1 MYDLE
6 EWINKPHT
14 SVEEILEELTEDTF
28 FNLMISEAIREDALD
43 NTLSRFQQR
52 LQQFN
57 VNSVNNTANTSSPDD
72 FQFGGDESAIDTSL
86 QNTQLNM
93 QNNPQG
99 NMQQPQQNMQASTDQ
114 GGFDFGADPSVS
126 GGNMGAGTD
135 TPDFGLGDADPNTD
149 PTLGGDATGGDF
161 DFGGDMDLSGGMGG
175 DPADPNNPQDP
186 SGFNPEQNIE
196 DQKDKLMANI
206 KQLMELRDLLDE
218 VISTTTDPQ
227 LLKINQQ
234 INKLL
239 STIANI
245 GDSIMDRAD
254 ITEINTELEQFLTD
268 AVEQAKQKIEQIKNE
283 NKNKK

>member
-1 MYDLE
+1 
-6 EWINKPHT
+6 
-14 SVEEILEELTEDTF
+14 
-28 FNLMISEAIREDALD
+28 
-43 NTLSRFQQR
+43 
-52 LQQFN
+52 
-57 VNSVNNTANTSSPDD
+57 
-72 FQFGGDESAIDTSL
+72 
-86 QNTQLNM
+86 
-93 QNNPQG
+93 
-99 NMQQPQQNMQASTDQ
+99 
-114 GGFDFGADPSVS
+114 
-126 GGNMGAGTD
+126 
-135 TPDFGLGDADPNTD
+135 
-149 PTLGGDATGGDF
+149 LGGDATGGDF

-245 GDSIMDRAD
+245 GDSIMDRTD
-254 ITEINTELEQFLTD
+254 IAEINTELEQFLTD